1 MKRVTTPLIV
11 FLSILLNAC
20 VTTPASQVEARP
32 SPEAVTELPSSPVIQ
47 NESIL
52 EYTGKFLALPA
63 ANQKEEVARVHA
75 RLAMNKQDLNDRTKL
90 AAIYT
95 LSDVSEIRDS
105 AKAQVLLE
113 ELSRERDPD
122 LERATLVKILRGF
135 IVEHNKIAREN
146 NRLGQKV
153 ADEQKR
159 TEALQQKL
167 EELKQIEKNLVDRKV
182 MDK

>member
-1 MKRVTTPLIV
+1 MKHIAVPLV
-11 FLSILLNAC
+11 LSLSILLNAC
-20 VTTPASQVEARP
+20 VTTPTPQAEENP
-32 SPEAVTELPSSPVIQ
+32 FPEVVLEFPSSPVIQ

-52 EYTGKFLALPA
+52 EYTGKFLAMPA
-63 ANQKEEVARVHA
+63 TGQKEEVARLHA
-75 RLAMNKQDLNDRTKL
+75 RLAMNKHDLNDRTKA
-90 AAIYT
+90 AAIYA
-95 LSDVSEIRDS
+95 LSDVSEIRDT
-105 AKAQVLLE
+105 AKAQVLLD
-113 ELSRERDPD
+113 ELSRENDPD

-135 IVEHNKIAREN
+135 IVEHNRISREN

-153 ADEQKR
+153 SDEQKR

>member
-1 MKRVTTPLIV
+1 MKRIAVLLVLP
-11 FLSILLNAC
+11 LSILLNAC
-20 VTTPASQVEARP
+20 ATSKTPQAEAKP
-32 SPEAVTELPSSPVIQ
+32 SAEAVTELPSSPVIQ

-52 EYTGKFLALPA
+52 EYTGKFLAMPA
-63 ANQKEEVARVHA
+63 AGQKEEVVRVHA
-75 RLAMNKQDLNDRTKL
+75 RLAMNKQDLNDRTKA
-90 AAIYT
+90 AAIYA
-95 LSDVSEIRDS
+95 LSDVPEIRDTG
-105 AKAQVLLE
+105 KAQVLLD
-113 ELSRERDPD
+113 ELSRENDPD
-122 LERATLVKILRGF
+122 LERATLVKILRGY

-146 NRLGQKV
+146 NKLAQKV